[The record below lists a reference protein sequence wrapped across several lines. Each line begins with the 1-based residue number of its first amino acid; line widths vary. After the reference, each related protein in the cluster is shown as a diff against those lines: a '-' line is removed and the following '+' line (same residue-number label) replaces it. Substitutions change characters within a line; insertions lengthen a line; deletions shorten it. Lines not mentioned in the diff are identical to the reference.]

1 MIDAFMRLKEQIAK
15 YNPDS
20 DFQLIEKAYNFS
32 TKAHKGQERVSG
44 DPYIVHPVE
53 LGCLLASLMDIILCA
68 GSA

>member
-44 DPYIVHPVE
+44 
-53 LGCLLASLMDIILCA
+53 ILISFILSKWGA
-68 GSA
+68 Y